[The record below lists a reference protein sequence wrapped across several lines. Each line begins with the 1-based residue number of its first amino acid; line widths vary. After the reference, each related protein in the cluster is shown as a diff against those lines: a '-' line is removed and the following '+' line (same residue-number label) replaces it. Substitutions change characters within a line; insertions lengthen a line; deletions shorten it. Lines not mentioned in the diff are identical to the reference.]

1 MLKMQMTILADIH
14 RNVAKSHIQ
23 LTLPSNL
30 DQSPY
35 SVPTLG
41 IAVQIALVK
50 LMPHSKGI

>member
-41 IAVQIALVK
+41 IVVHLYSNSTGKVDA
-50 LMPHSKGI
+50 S